1 MAAVRV
7 VLPWSTCPI
16 VPTFTFGLTEGGED
30 EQRRALKGE
39 EIFEGM
45 VETRGTTDLMRLQVG
60 SLMVAANQSVS

>member
-16 VPTFTFGLTEGGED
+16 VPTFTFGLTGAVED

-60 SLMVAANQSVS
+60 SLMVAANQGV